1 MSNLIYSNGND
12 ISVPDQKLGPMN
24 SQLNQSNR
32 INRKSLSTILRTIG
46 ACAVL
51 ASLSLF
57 LLEGWTE
64 GNDLYRYIKLL
75 SLTGLITSAGVFL
88 SFIFKEVKGAR
99 VFFGLSLVATVANFM
114 ILGALAYSLVQL
126 DGALVDYPA
135 MLKWQTINIKTFIP
149 LAIGASALLGLLS
162 YFSFNIFARLAAK
175 KLTVSFIALNC
186 LFLIPVRETLYAAT
200 LASIAL
206 VIASCVSL
214 RVIKKQKLVLTT
226 ESRAALACLFLPGIL
241 ILARALGLYAVDGL
255 MLATIFG
262 LIYYA
267 TRVFAT
273 KPDVNPKTKI
283 LDSLRFVAGLGFS
296 LSLLTLLPSQFDDYI
311 VLAFSSLMMAF
322 AYDMGAPWSN
332 TKSAKTLAKHQQFL
346 ISTSVMILILTN
358 IASAWATSSIIVS
371 FMSLLAML
379 MLTTLTDHISSTR
392 AELRAAKI
400 MSILAMTATGLLTL
414 ARLVDQFNVG
424 SWILFAGG
432 GVTLILIASI
442 VERSGWLSRPST
454 TSAAR

>member
-1 MSNLIYSNGND
+1 M
-12 ISVPDQKLGPMN
+12 
-24 SQLNQSNR
+24 
-32 INRKSLSTILRTIG
+32 
-46 ACAVL
+46 
-51 ASLSLF
+51 
-57 LLEGWTE
+57 
-64 GNDLYRYIKLL
+64 
-75 SLTGLITSAGVFL
+75 
-88 SFIFKEVKGAR
+88 
-99 VFFGLSLVATVANFM
+99 
-114 ILGALAYSLVQL
+114 
-126 DGALVDYPA
+126 
-135 MLKWQTINIKTFIP
+135 
-149 LAIGASALLGLLS
+149 
-162 YFSFNIFARLAAK
+162 
-175 KLTVSFIALNC
+175 
-186 LFLIPVRETLYAAT
+186 
-200 LASIAL
+200 
-206 VIASCVSL
+206 
-214 RVIKKQKLVLTT
+214 
-226 ESRAALACLFLPGIL
+226 
-241 ILARALGLYAVDGL
+241 
-255 MLATIFG
+255 
-262 LIYYA
+262 
-267 TRVFAT
+267 
-273 KPDVNPKTKI
+273 
-283 LDSLRFVAGLGFS
+283 AGLGFS

-414 ARLVDQFNVG
+414 ERLVDQFNVG